1 MAIGGLWIIIGI
13 FTDLAWHV
21 RHDIETFL
29 TWSHALL
36 YAGLFFSFAAVAFIS
51 LRNAKTY
58 GVPLLRAMP
67 DGYELAVPGVILF
80 FIAGAADAT
89 GHVLWGFEADFN
101 ALLSP
106 THQLI
111 GLSIVALLVGPIRSL
126 LCAQQQTR
134 VSLASQLPAIVAAG
148 SLLGLVHWGLNP
160 FFGTDAEAAYTPLA
174 IHGFSPDALTLNA
187 MLLSLQEAGLAS
199 VVMQTV
205 LTTAVV
211 LYLVRALA
219 VRPGGITLALLLG
232 NGFIAVAVAVSW
244 SESIAAIVAI
254 TVAGLVGD
262 FLLYR
267 SLHRQT
273 PPPLQGQTL
282 PSAENNRRLAI
293 VLGPAVPFTYHAVLY
308 ALIVIFLGGIW
319 WNPIFLFGTLLYSA
333 VFGFLLGLVIS
344 AKPSPAFNNE
354 NTYSTTR

>member
-1 MAIGGLWIIIGI
+1 MAVGGLWIIIGI
-13 FTDLAWHV
+13 FVDLAWHV
-21 RHDIETFL
+21 RHDVETFL

-36 YAGLFFSFAAVAFIS
+36 YTGLFFTFAAIALIS
-51 LRNAKTY
+51 IRNAKMY
-58 GVPLLRAMP
+58 GVSLLRAMP
-67 DGYELAVPGVILF
+67 EGYELAVPGVVLF

-134 VSLASQLPAIVAAG
+134 VSFASQLPGIIAVG

-160 FFGTDAEAAYTPLA
+160 FFGTDAESTYAPLA

-187 MLLSLQEAGLAS
+187 TLLSLQEAGLSS
-199 VVMQTV
+199 VVLQTV

-219 VRPGGITLALLLG
+219 VRPGGITLTLLLG
-232 NGFIAVAVAVSW
+232 NSFIAIAVAVSW
-244 SESIAAIVAI
+244 TESIAAIVAI
-254 TVAGLVGD
+254 TVAGLIGD

-273 PPPLQGQTL
+273 QSSL
-282 PSAENNRRLAI
+282 AENNRRLALI
-293 VLGPAVPFTYHAVLY
+293 LAPVVPFAYHAVLF
-308 ALIVIFLGGIW
+308 ALIAIFLGGIW

-333 VFGFLLGLVIS
+333 VFGFLLGLVIT
-344 AKPSPAFNNE
+344 AKPSPAFKNE
-354 NTYSTTR
+354 NDYSTTR